1 MGGIGVEGFYTAGN
15 LIHDNNIGVGAD
27 GSTPMP
33 NNFFGINIHY
43 NASWTTV
50 GPNNI
55 IANNP
60 TGVIVSDVSDIDN
73 TVSQN
78 TIYNNGA
85 GGTGRGIQIING
97 SNAGIGVPSLSS
109 SGVSTTA
116 ASGAACAGCTIEVFK
131 ASADSGDASNGT
143 AGQGRTFLGST
154 IVPAGGAFT
163 VGFNQTLGDGDPV
176 TATVTDLAGNTSQF
190 SPNVAASSSASPTPP
205 PTPAPSPSPSLTTYA
220 SDTFT
225 RTLSQTWGKAD
236 LGGNYAAF
244 YCTNDDMNVTGTAGT
259 VVLPVPSNPE
269 VCPKDS
275 TNDTVYRGGYLTNV
289 SAQDVDVRFK
299 VATSALSTSD
309 NENAAFDVRRVSG
322 FTSYRGQLRLIPN
335 SNQVWIQADTV
346 INGTIAGLGA
356 NTHAKN
362 ATATVGGY
370 IWLRG
375 QFISTSPTDTEIKL
389 KAWTDGTA
397 EPASWDVDVTDSTA
411 ALQAPG
417 AVGLVGWLSGNWTQ
431 GPITMSFDDFNVTSP
446 ISGLVPAEPVAN
458 FSSAQEGGGLTMDF
472 TDTSTGGAPD
482 TWWWDFGDGSNSATA
497 NPSHTYTDPGT
508 YQVSLTTTNDGGSTT
523 KSLPVVVSSAVAGTP
538 DASFTTTQ
546 TGGTLK
552 INFTD
557 TSSNTPT
564 SWHWD
569 FGDGHTSTSQ
579 NPSHTYTAA
588 GPYAVTLQATND
600 NGTGTVSKGITVNPL
615 PLPGA
620 TYHTITPNRIVD
632 LRIAQGISSKLIATK
647 PRTFQVTGLSSDP
660 SLNIPTGAVAVTG
673 NLTVTGQTSAG
684 YLSLTPVA
692 TSTPNTSTLNFPLG
706 DTRANGVTAP
716 LGIGRQAE
724 RRVQGQGRSQCPG
737 RLRCQRLLRP
747 GLDRLDLSLDHPEP
761 DRRYAHSPGPAGPA
775 QVGHHPDVRRD
786 RPVRQVGPPGRPD

>member
-1 MGGIGVEGFYTAGN
+1 
-15 LIHDNNIGVGAD
+15 
-27 GSTPMP
+27 MP

-55 IANNP
+55 VANNP

-73 TVSQN
+73 TISQN
-78 TIYNNGA
+78 TIYNNGT

-97 SNAGIGVPSLSS
+97 SNAGIGLPALSS
-109 SGVSTTA
+109 TGVSLTA
-116 ASGAACAGCTIEVFK
+116 ATGAACAGCTVEVFK
-131 ASADSGDASNGT
+131 ASSDSADASNGT

-154 IVPAGGAFT
+154 IVPASGAFT
-163 VGFNQTLGDGDPV
+163 VGFNQTLGNGDPV

-205 PTPAPSPSPSLTTYA
+205 PTPAPTPTPSLQTFA

-236 LGGNYAAF
+236 VGGDYAGF

-259 VVLPVPSNPE
+259 VVLPVPSKPE

-335 SNQVWIQADTV
+335 SNQVWLQADTV

-356 NTHAKN
+356 NTRAHN

-370 IWLRG
+370 IWVRG
-375 QFISTSPTDTEIKL
+375 QVTGTSPTEIKL

-397 EPASWDVDVTDSTA
+397 EPAGWDVDITDSTA

-446 ISGLVPAEPVAN
+446 ISGTVPAEPIAN
-458 FSSAQEGGGLTMDF
+458 FSSAQEGGSLTMDF

-497 NPSHTYTDPGT
+497 NPSHTYADPGT

-523 KSLPVVVSSAVAGTP
+523 QSLPVVVSSAVAGAP
-538 DASFTTTQ
+538 DASFTTNQ
-546 TGGTLK
+546 SAGTLK

-557 TSSNTPT
+557 SSSNTPT

-569 FGDGHTSTSQ
+569 FGDGHSSTVQ
-579 NPSHTYTAA
+579 NPSHTYSAA

-600 NGTGTVSKGITVNPL
+600 NGTGTVSQGITVNPL

-620 TYHTITPNRIVD
+620 TYHTID
-632 LRIAQGISSKLIATK
+632 A
-647 PRTFQVTGLSSDP
+647 
-660 SLNIPTGAVAVTG
+660 
-673 NLTVTGQTSAG
+673 
-684 YLSLTPVA
+684 
-692 TSTPNTSTLNFPLG
+692 
-706 DTRANGVTAP
+706 
-716 LGIGRQAE
+716 
-724 RRVQGQGRSQCPG
+724 
-737 RLRCQRLLRP
+737 
-747 GLDRLDLSLDHPEP
+747 EP
-761 DRRYAHSPGPAGPA
+761 DRRFAERPRDLEQADLGQAAEFPG
-775 QVGHHPDVRRD
+775 H
-786 RPVRQVGPPGRPD
+786 RPVSQGPLDERPLNGRGRDWQPHRDGPDIGRLHLPHPGLDQHAEHLDPELPGR